1 MEKKDYSPYIQELI
15 GMLESKD
22 ADKIDRHLFR
32 YEDKGIG
39 MLFIALYHA
48 LKESKESKESN
59 GSKEKEDIILNNE
72 VDQ

>member
-48 LKESKESKESN
+48 LKESKESN